1 MINCPFNSG
10 RNGAPAVTMKT
21 DHSAGAIS
29 PPSSAI
35 GANGRRTLDCGNDTC
50 TPADRAPVSLVAP
63 IAAAVRAANVR
74 HGNEY
79 TALSL
84 AGAAGRFFRHDIER
98 VGAEALA
105 ECAPD
110 VFMLR
115 PRLRGGRR
123 GGHLVFSFSW
133 VEVGRRVSEAGS
145 RESSVS
151 KRTEPLEVT
160 AVFRAVLSP
169 GSVRPRRARIVPG
182 AI

>member
-1 MINCPFNSG
+1 MINCPLDSG

-21 DHSAGAIS
+21 DQSAGAIS

-35 GANGRRTLDCGNDTC
+35 GANGRQTLDCRNDTC
-50 TPADRAPVSLVAP
+50 TPADRAPVSLVTP
-63 IAAAVRAANVR
+63 IAPAVRAAHVR

-98 VGAEALA
+98 VGAKALA

-115 PRLRGGRR
+115 HRL
-123 GGHLVFSFSW
+123 
-133 VEVGRRVSEAGS
+133 
-145 RESSVS
+145 
-151 KRTEPLEVT
+151 
-160 AVFRAVLSP
+160 
-169 GSVRPRRARIVPG
+169 
-182 AI
+182 